1 VELFPGTSIINEFA
15 KSIMQDSQK
24 TAEDREAAIDALDD
38 LGVYNSIMKAAKNLM
53 RFIISGCNVTP
64 TATTTT
70 CSFYLRISFCS
81 VYSLINSKRVIGI
94 YFFILKFW

>member
-15 KSIMQDSQK
+15 KSIMQDQQK
-24 TAEDREAAIDALDD
+24 TAEDREAAINALDD

-70 CSFYLRISFCS
+70 CSFSPM
-81 VYSLINSKRVIGI
+81 N
-94 YFFILKFW
+94 

>member
-38 LGVYNSIMKAAKNLM
+38 LGVYNSIMKAAKNLTQ
-53 RFIISGCNVTP
+53 FIISGCNVTP

-81 VYSLINSKRVIGI
+81 VYSLINSKS
-94 YFFILKFW
+94 Y

>member
-15 KSIMQDSQK
+15 KSIMQDQQK
-24 TAEDREAAIDALDD
+24 TAEDREAAINALDD

-53 RFIISGCNVTP
+53 RFIIFGCNVTP

-81 VYSLINSKRVIGI
+81 VYSLINSKS
-94 YFFILKFW
+94 Y

>member
-15 KSIMQDSQK
+15 KSIMQDQQK
-24 TAEDREAAIDALDD
+24 TAEDREAAINALDD

-81 VYSLINSKRVIGI
+81 VYSLINSKS
-94 YFFILKFW
+94 Y

>member
-15 KSIMQDSQK
+15 KSIMQDQQK

-81 VYSLINSKRVIGI
+81 VYSLINSKS
-94 YFFILKFW
+94 Y